1 MAERPGTSGN
11 DYLVGTE
18 QDDWFVGGYGDDMM
32 VGKGGNDIFL
42 LQGSAGWDD
51 FYGDAGE
58 GDTILVDQIQGYW
71 NFVAIQINSMSGIEK
86 IENKSSLPAHIY
98 ARYSLDLT
106 GVQLINIGEIRGQ
119 ATNDSITGNTQ
130 SNTILGN
137 DGADTIVGG
146 GGTDTL
152 YGGNGADKF
161 YFRSSDVGTA
171 TIKDFQDGIDFIQLK
186 SGTAYSLG
194 TDTATGYA
202 AIDIGQEHVVLQ
214 GIAPSALTAA
224 DLYFIA

>member
-1 MAERPGTSGN
+1 MAERPGTTGN

-18 QDDWFVGGYGDDMM
+18 EADRFTGGYGDDMM
-32 VGKGGNDIFL
+32 LGKGGNDLFIL
-42 LQGSAGWDD
+42 NGSAGWDD
-51 FYGDAGE
+51 FDGGADF
-58 GDTILVDQIQGYW
+58 DTIRVENLQGYW
-71 NFVAIQINSMSGIEK
+71 SFVAIQINSMTGIER
-86 IENKSSLPAHIY
+86 IENTTTTPAHIY

-106 GVQLINIGEIRGQ
+106 GVDLINIGEIRGQ
-119 ATNDSITGNTQ
+119 STNDYIIGNQ
-130 SNTILGN
+130 QDNTILGN

-146 GGTDTL
+146 GGKDSL

-161 YFRSSDVGTA
+161 YFRPTDVGST

-186 SGTAYSLG
+186 NGTAYSLG
-194 TDTATGYA
+194 TDATTGYA